1 VNLVAAFVQEKLAL
15 DEARWNDV
23 LIDAP
28 KVRLTKREVFNYY
41 SHPKV
46 RREMLGEL
54 KGRKAIVIQTFSEG
68 QHVRKRNEAGRP
80 IEIRRDGRN
89 VNDPRDFTYFT
100 ERRATEFHPVFGKKE
115 SRLVVDLDPGDGFP
129 WEDARQV
136 AGDVRDLVSIMP
148 GVKETEVRFSGGRG
162 FYVIGH
168 LGQGQSVDKSREALK
183 NPLREL
189 AVAHGKLTLGPPKH
203 DELRLD
209 LSPMKEEGS
218 IRGLLSLN
226 AQTGLVSVPVVD
238 LETFEPHRDAT
249 IEAVLGKKPKDAI
262 HVR

>member
-1 VNLVAAFVQEKLAL
+1 MSLLEAFVQEKLSL
-15 DEARWNDV
+15 DQARWNDV

-28 KVRLTKREVFNYY
+28 KVRLTKKEVFNYY
-41 SHPKV
+41 SDPKV
-46 RREMLGEL
+46 RRELL
-54 KGRKAIVIQTFSEG
+54 DDLRDRNAIVLQTFSQG

-80 IEIRRDGRN
+80 IEIRHYSKN

-100 ERRATEFHPVFGKKE
+100 ERRATEFHPVLGKKE
-115 SRLVVDLDPGDGFP
+115 RVMIVDLDPGESFP

-136 AGDVRDLVSIMP
+136 AGDVRDVMSIMP

-162 FYVIGH
+162 FYV
-168 LGQGQSVDKSREALK
+168 LGWMNSAQDIDKSREALK
-183 NPLREL
+183 KPLREL
-189 AVAHGKLTLGPPKH
+189 ALAHGKLTLGPAKP

-209 LSPMKEEGS
+209 LSSMKEEGS

-249 IEAVLGKKPKDAI
+249 IEAVLGKKPKDAP